1 MHLKD
6 TESMIKSKK
15 HRNLVEMSDSKT
27 WASISI
33 KTSFDMMS
41 NRTNETHVLFV
52 EPNKI
57 V

>member
-15 HRNLVEMSDSKT
+15 YRNLVEMSDSKI
-27 WASISI
+27 WASIAI
-33 KTSFDMMS
+33 KNSFDMMS
-41 NRTNETHVLFV
+41 NRINETHVLFV

-57 V
+57 A